1 MQALD
6 LNLATRPFR
15 NNTLLWVGYC
25 LAVVLL
31 GTFTTWNVLTYR
43 EYKAN
48 LRELRADI
56 DSFDLEQQQ
65 LEVRERRA
73 QNGIEKFDLV
83 SLDVRADKA
92 NEVIE
97 WKAFSWTRL
106 FNRLT
111 EIMPYD
117 VKLVEIRPIF
127 QLSRVERSDA
137 IDVRPDGAV
146 PVLVEGVSKNFDA
159 IFEFQNVLLE
169 SRYFGRVEP
178 GKLRRTDDKRELIFE
193 MRFQYFQDAAEQ
205 PAAETLDAVEAIDA
219 GADPG
224 AASEPVVAAG
234 SQIEGPP
241 IDGEPV
247 AVDEPDP
254 EDAEPDVSGEADGAP
269 AEPGGTAPASAEEQL
284 APGTAAD
291 PPGQPEVTR
300 PDAKQEAQR

>member
-15 NNTLLWVGYC
+15 NNTLLWIGYC

-31 GTFTTWNVLTYR
+31 GAFTTWNVLTYR
-43 EYKAN
+43 EYKTN

-56 DSFDLEQQQ
+56 DSFGVEEQQ

-73 QNGIEKFDLV
+73 QTGVEKFDLV
-83 SLDVRADKA
+83 SLEVRAAKA

-127 QLSRVERSDA
+127 QLGRVERSDGF
-137 IDVRPDGAV
+137 DVRAEGAV
-146 PVLVEGVSKNFDA
+146 PVLVEGVGKNFDA
-159 IFEFQNVLLE
+159 VFAFQNVLLE

-178 GKLRRTDDKRELIFE
+178 SKLRRTDDKRELIFE
-193 MRFQYFQDAAEQ
+193 MRFNYFQDAAEQ
-205 PAAETLDAVEAIDA
+205 PPAEALEAFEAIDA

-224 AASEPVVAAG
+224 ADSEPVVAAG
-234 SQIEGPP
+234 PP
-241 IDGEPV
+241 IDGAPAAV

-254 EDAEPDVSGEADGAP
+254 ESAGPDVGDEADAAP
-269 AEPGGTAPASAEEQL
+269 TEPGGTAPASAVEQL
-284 APGTAAD
+284 APEAAAQ
-291 PPGQPEVTR
+291 PPGQPKVSR
-300 PDAKQEAQR
+300 PGTEPEAER